1 MPTYPSDYAQ
11 PYEPYLQPNSRPNAH
26 LMTRIIDPTLTEND
40 PALRPRN
47 FSEYVG
53 QSKIIDNL
61 RVYIRAAIARGDAL
75 DHILL
80 SGPPGLGKTSLAY
93 IVAEELGVDIRT
105 ASGPTIDRGGD
116 LAAILNNLN
125 EREVLFIDEIHRLNR
140 AVEEVLYPAME
151 DFEIDVVL
159 GQGPGAQSVK
169 LPLPPF
175 TLIGATTR
183 SGLLTP
189 PLRARFG
196 ILGTFDFYGAKELED
211 IIKRSAKRM
220 NIVITE
226 TGARELSSR
235 CRGTPRIANRLL
247 RRVRDFAEVEGDGT
261 IGVEIA
267 RVALER
273 LEVDDLGLDK
283 MDRRILET
291 IAIKFSRRPVGL
303 DTLAAAIGES
313 KDTIEETYEPFL
325 IQQGLSC
332 EHHGAESSHP
342 ADSNTWGLT
351 SPMTSNRACYDVDS
365 PRTLGLWPTTSP
377 DSAHSSG
384 SAPCDR

>member
-1 MPTYPSDYAQ
+1 
-11 PYEPYLQPNSRPNAH
+11 
-26 LMTRIIDPTLTEND
+26 
-40 PALRPRN
+40 
-47 FSEYVG
+47 
-53 QSKIIDNL
+53 
-61 RVYIRAAIARGDAL
+61 
-75 DHILL
+75 
-80 SGPPGLGKTSLAY
+80 
-93 IVAEELGVDIRT
+93 
-105 ASGPTIDRGGD
+105 
-116 LAAILNNLN
+116 
-125 EREVLFIDEIHRLNR
+125 
-140 AVEEVLYPAME
+140 ME

-189 PLRARFG
+189 PLRARFE

-235 CRGTPRIANRLL
+235 CRGHHASRIGCYEGSETSPRSK
-247 RRVRDFAEVEGDGT
+247 DGT

-325 IQQGLSC
+325 IQQGLLMRTPRGRVITPRGL
-332 EHHGAESSHP
+332 EHVGINVSDDEQQS
-342 ADSNTWGLT
+342 L
-351 SPMTSNRACYDVDS
+351 
-365 PRTLGLWPTTSP
+365 L
-377 DSAHSSG
+377 
-384 SAPCDR
+384 

>member
-1 MPTYPSDYAQ
+1 
-11 PYEPYLQPNSRPNAH
+11 
-26 LMTRIIDPTLTEND
+26 MTRFVDPNMSETD

-47 FSEYVG
+47 FKEYVG
-53 QSKIIDNL
+53 QTNIIDNL
-61 RVYIRAAIARGDAL
+61 RVYIRAAVNRGEAL

-116 LAAILNNLN
+116 LAAIINNLN

-183 SGLLTP
+183 SGLLTA

-196 ILGTFDFYGAKELED
+196 IHCTLDFYRAEELEE
-211 IIKRSAKRM
+211 IVKRSAKRM
-220 NIVITE
+220 NIIITQE
-226 TGARELSSR
+226 GAKELAHRS
-235 CRGTPRIANRLL
+235 RGTPRIVNRLL
-247 RRVRDFAEVEGDGT
+247 RRVRDFAEVESDGT
-261 IGVEIA
+261 IGIEIA
-267 RVALER
+267 QIALKR
-273 LEVDDLGLDK
+273 LEVDSFGLDK
-283 MDRRILET
+283 MDRRIMET
-291 IAIKFSRRPVGL
+291 IAIKFSRGPVGL

-325 IQQGLSC
+325 IQQGFLMRTPRGRILTPRGL
-332 EHHGAESSHP
+332 EHVGVSITDE
-342 ADSNTWGLT
+342 DQQQL
-351 SPMTSNRACYDVDS
+351 
-365 PRTLGLWPTTSP
+365 L
-377 DSAHSSG
+377 
-384 SAPCDR
+384 